1 MLRDDRQVAINQ
13 VIEALLNAA
22 DVHREGADLLDANP
36 DLARVLRD
44 LAERRQQVGR
54 ELGDHVRRLGDLPS
68 EPDADLQAA
77 KSMLGWLQAA
87 LAEDRRDEVLQH
99 CRQAE
104 EDLAAKARAAL
115 EQDLP
120 PDTRAVLEE
129 LVSAPELG
137 EPGGS
142 G

>member
-13 VIEALLNAA
+13 VIQALLKAA
-22 DVHREGADLLDANP
+22 DVHQEGAALLETDS
-36 DLARVLRD
+36 DLAAVLRA
-44 LAERRQQVGR
+44 LAERRQQLAH

-77 KSMLGWLQAA
+77 KSVLVWVQAA

-104 EDLAAKARAAL
+104 EDLAEKVRAAL
-115 EQDLP
+115 EEDLP
-120 PDTRAVLEE
+120 ADTRAVLEQ
-129 LVSAPELG
+129 LLSVPELDA
-137 EPGGS
+137 PS
-142 G
+142 GAG

>member
-22 DVHREGADLLDANP
+22 EVHQEGADLLAAEP
-36 DLARVLRD
+36 DLAAVLLT
-44 LAERRQQVGR
+44 LAERRRDVAG

-77 KSMLGWLQAA
+77 KSVLGWLQAA

-120 PDTRAVLEE
+120 PDTRAVLEQ
-129 LVSAPELG
+129 LVSVPELD
-137 EPGGS
+137 EPS
-142 G
+142 GTG

>member
-13 VIEALLNAA
+13 VIEALLTAA
-22 DVHREGADLLDANP
+22 AAHQEGAALLEGHS
-36 DLARVLRD
+36 DLADRLRA
-44 LAERRQQVGR
+44 LAARRHHSAL

-77 KSMLGWLQAA
+77 KSVLAWVQAA

-104 EDLAAKARAAL
+104 EDLAGTVRAAL
-115 EQDLP
+115 EEDLP
-120 PDTRAVLEE
+120 ADTRAVLEQLTVPE
-129 LVSAPELG
+129 PVAP
-137 EPGGS
+137 S
-142 G
+142 GVG

>member
-1 MLRDDRQVAINQ
+1 MLRDDRQVALNQ

-22 DVHREGADLLDANP
+22 NVHWEGADLLDADP
-36 DLARVLRD
+36 DLAAVLRA
-44 LAERRQQVGR
+44 LAERRQNLAR
-54 ELGDHVRRLGDLPS
+54 ALGDHVRRLGALPS

-77 KSMLGWLQAA
+77 KSVLGWLQAA

-115 EQDLP
+115 EEDLP
-120 PDTRAVLEE
+120 PDTRAVLEQ
-129 LVSAPELG
+129 LSVPELG
-137 EPGGS
+137 ELAGS

>member
-1 MLRDDRQVAINQ
+1 MLRDDRQVALNA
-13 VIEALLNAA
+13 VIDALLNAA
-22 DVHREGADLLDANP
+22 DVHREGADLLDADP
-36 DLARVLRD
+36 ELAAVLRA
-44 LAERRQQVGR
+44 LAERRQDMAR

-77 KSMLGWLQAA
+77 KSVLEWLQAA

-104 EDLAAKARAAL
+104 EALTGRARAAL

-120 PDTRAVLEE
+120 PDTRAVVEQ
-129 LVSAPELG
+129 LVRAPELG
-137 EPGGS
+137 ENFG
-142 G
+142 